1 MQDPAVVALHTAQ
14 PSVSVARLSGVSG
27 ESSGF
32 VPTKELSIQH
42 NLVLPSPQNK
52 IVVVMVVVV
61 VVVGCFFAGF
71 SAHLWGWSTSRHP
84 CRPNRQVEVEARAFH
99 LL

>member
-1 MQDPAVVALHTAQ
+1 MQDSVVVALHPAQ
-14 PSVSVARLSGVSG
+14 PSVSVARLIGVSG
-27 ESSGF
+27 ESSGL

-42 NLVLPSPQNK
+42 NLELPSTQSI

-61 VVVGCFFAGF
+61 VVVGCFAGF
-71 SAHLWGWSTSRHP
+71 SAHLWGWSTSRRP
-84 CRPNRQVEVEARAFH
+84 CRPNRQVEVEGKVFH